1 MVRVAV
7 WATIPS
13 LFGFE
18 GTENLVHLKIKLVI
32 SLVLYVL
39 PTKLG
44 ISLVF
49 GTPLLRRCKD
59 GLKIV
64 PRCILQHMVM
74 VFGINSLPIY

>member
-1 MVRVAV
+1 
-7 WATIPS
+7 
-13 LFGFE
+13 
-18 GTENLVHLKIKLVI
+18 
-32 SLVLYVL
+32 
-39 PTKLG
+39 LG